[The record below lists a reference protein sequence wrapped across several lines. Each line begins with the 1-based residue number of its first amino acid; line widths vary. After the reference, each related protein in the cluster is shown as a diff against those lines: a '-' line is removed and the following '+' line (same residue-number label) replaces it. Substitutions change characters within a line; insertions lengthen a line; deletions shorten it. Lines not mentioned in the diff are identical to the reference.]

1 MDVRVLD
8 NRRLKAI
15 GVILPVAFVVLLDLV
30 RGDRVLSAGTRST
43 YLAVTVLCIAGF
55 AVAMFHFIDRAQ
67 REILR
72 QNRELAAVNA
82 VSSALRGRHDVDQL
96 LDLALSSLVAS
107 GIAAKASVDL
117 VGEGLSTPDP
127 GALTRRT
134 ASLPGTA
141 GKGAGICGKAVQI
154 PLTTGTSVVGRLRV
168 LLHAPLGGPDGLSG
182 NTLATIGRQIA
193 SAIELAQVLDD
204 LERVNRE
211 GRAFQDVLL
220 RISHQQAPTE
230 VLEAVVGHAKE
241 FLAAD
246 DAVLCLGE
254 ESTRVIRLDRPAPL
268 GDRPVLVDD
277 TAVHEHHELCP
288 VRSSSG
294 CPTSL
299 VVPLRDPSGDLG
311 ELWVARLTPGGF
323 GDREEAFVRTLCEL
337 ASVALTGAQ
346 ERESGRQGVIVA
358 ERERIAREMHDS
370 LAQVLGVTH
379 LRLRAL
385 DGRVEVKAAREVAT
399 ELAALADICEE
410 AYHDVREAI
419 LGLRQSCRAERG
431 LLDSMSAYLAKYSD
445 QCGIETTLVTELEH
459 ELALSPS
466 CEVQMIRVIQE
477 ALTNVRKHSGA
488 RSATVRITESETST
502 TFVVEDDGYGFDPGG
517 PPAQRDR
524 FGLFTMRE
532 RMGLLNGSLVID
544 SAPGQ
549 GTRVIAGVPER
560 SLRRPRSG

>member
-1 MDVRVLD
+1 MLD

-15 GVILPVAFVVLLDLV
+15 GVVLPVAFVVLLDLV
-30 RGDRVLSAGTRST
+30 RGERVLSSGTRGA
-43 YLAVTVLCIAGF
+43 YLGVTVLCIAGF
-55 AVAMFHFIDRAQ
+55 AVAMFHFIERAQ
-67 REILR
+67 REVLR
-72 QNRELAAVNA
+72 QNRELAALNA

-96 LDLALSSLVAS
+96 LGLALNSLVAS
-107 GIAAKASVDL
+107 GIAARASVDL
-117 VGEGLSTPDP
+117 GAEGHVPDSAP
-127 GALTRRT
+127 VTRRT
-134 ASLPGTA
+134 ATIPGAA
-141 GKGAGICGKAVQI
+141 GQGGICGKAVQI
-154 PLTTGTSVVGRLRV
+154 PLTTGTAVVGRLRL
-168 LLHAPLGGPDGLSG
+168 LLHAPLGGPDGLSAS
-182 NTLATIGRQIA
+182 TLATIGRQLA

-220 RISHQQAPTE
+220 RISNQQAPTQ
-230 VLEAVVGHAKE
+230 VLDAVVGHARD
-241 FLAAD
+241 FLDAD

-254 ESTRVIRLDRPAPL
+254 ESTRIVRLDRPATAS
-268 GDRPVLVDD
+268 DRPVLIDRD
-277 TAVHEHHELCP
+277 QPLLVHEHHELCP
-288 VRSSSG
+288 VRSTSG
-294 CPTSL
+294 LAASL
-299 VVPLRDPSGDLG
+299 VVPLRGPSGGDLG
-311 ELWVARLTPGGF
+311 ELWVARVADAGF

-337 ASVALTGAQ
+337 ASIALTGAE

-385 DGRVEVKAAREVAT
+385 DGRAEVKEAREVAT

-445 QCGIETTLVTELEH
+445 QCGIETTLVSELEH

-488 RSATVRITESETST
+488 RSAIVRITESESST

-560 SLRRPRSG
+560 SIRRPRPS